1 MKKETKEKSLGHKPA
16 SEAKGKYIE
25 AVGRRKT
32 STARVRIWKGD
43 KADFIVN
50 GKSAKEYFKTE
61 DQRRLILDPIMKGIP
76 AGPAKNLKWVVEVHT
91 SGGGIHS
98 QAEAVRHGLS
108 RALVASDASLR
119 GNLKSLGFLKRYP
132 RAKERRK
139 FGLKKAR
146 KAPQWSKR

>member
-1 MKKETKEKSLGHKPA
+1 MKDAKEISKTSARSISH
-16 SEAKGKYIE
+16 SERYVE

-32 STARVRIWKGD
+32 STARVRITPSAKSH
-43 KADFIVN
+43 FIVN
-50 GKSAKEYFKTE
+50 SKDAKEYFQTE
-61 DQRRLILDPIMKGIP
+61 EERRLVLGPISKVDSLGEEP
-76 AGPAKNLKWVVEVHT
+76 KTKWSVEAHV

-98 QAEAVRHGLS
+98 QAEAVRHGIA
-108 RALVASDASLR
+108 RALTEFDEELR
-119 GNLKSLGFLKRYP
+119 GSLKKLGFLKRDP